1 MTKRCS
7 QTRPARTKGADDAKR
22 VAVQLYNGVPMRD
35 THQQHLDERDAPC
48 VESVQPVTVA
58 VEWERRARCRVWV
71 AARLRSSRVGD
82 REMDIVAAA
91 VRDTSTAQARGA
103 STKQSGACLPLL

>member
-1 MTKRCS
+1 MAKRCS

-58 VEWERRARCRVWV
+58 R
-71 AARLRSSRVGD
+71 RVGKAGALQGLGGGQ
-82 REMDIVAAA
+82 VA
-91 VRDTSTAQARGA
+91 Q
-103 STKQSGACLPLL
+103 